1 MAVFDNMNLTYSG
14 GVAPSVT
21 QYYERTLVE
30 NARKNLV
37 HCKDLQRRTLPRN
50 NGRTVN
56 FRRMTPFDPITTPLQ
71 EGVTPTGQTLTMSSV
86 TATVRPYGRHVELTD
101 EMDWALLDNIHKE
114 TAELL
119 SNQAVESIDKVAADA
134 LSSGLNVIY
143 VDAENGVNSSRSAI
157 TADDKLT
164 HEAVKRAVRILE
176 KNNAKRFP
184 DGYYHAIIDPATKY
198 DLTSDALFTA
208 TSQYQDK
215 SKVEKYELGTIY
227 GVKFFET
234 SQAKTFPSGAKLYA
248 DKTEVQLTAGKAADK
263 SVSVA
268 MSSISTDRGV
278 QEDYVRSM
286 AGKLVQIYDASA
298 TAYFPAVIDRVEIS
312 GTTFVH
318 KLRWIGSDNWT
329 WASGDKLA
337 ATGSGAS
344 GYEVHSTVVY
354 GRDAA
359 GCVELDGDGGNVEI
373 IIKPSGSSG
382 ALDPLNQRASIAWK
396 VRGFCATILQD
407 AYIVRIEHGVS
418 E

>member
-1 MAVFDNMNLTYSG
+1 MAVFDNMNATYSG
-14 GVAPSVT
+14 GVSPSVT
-21 QYYERTLVE
+21 QYYERTLIE

-71 EGVTPTGQTLTMSSV
+71 EGVTPTGQTLTMTSV
-86 TATVRPYGRHVELTD
+86 TATVKPYGRHVELTD

-134 LSSGLNVIY
+134 LSTGLNVIY
-143 VDAENGVNSSRSAI
+143 VDAENGTNSSRSAI
-157 TADDKLT
+157 TAEDKLT
-164 HEAVKRAVRILE
+164 HDVVKRAVRILE

-234 SQAKTFPSGAKLYA
+234 SQAKTFPSGAKLYGDKAELAMTSGKSA
-248 DKTEVQLTAGKAADK
+248 DMAFVVAQ
-263 SVSVA
+263 SQVS
-268 MSSISTDRGV
+268 SDRAV
-278 QEDYVRSM
+278 VEDYARSM
-286 AGKLVQIYDASA
+286 AGKLVQVFDYSA
-298 TAYFPAVIDRVEIS
+298 GSYIPAVVDRVELI
-312 GTTFVH
+312 GTGLTH
-318 KLRWIGSDNWT
+318 RLRWIGQTNWVYG
-329 WASGDKLA
+329 SGDKVV
-337 ATGSGAS
+337 ATGAGAD
-344 GYEVHSTVVY
+344 GYEVHSTVIY

-359 GCVELDGDGGNVEI
+359 GCVELDGNGGNVEI

-382 ALDPLNQRASIAWK
+382 ALDPLNQRATIAWK